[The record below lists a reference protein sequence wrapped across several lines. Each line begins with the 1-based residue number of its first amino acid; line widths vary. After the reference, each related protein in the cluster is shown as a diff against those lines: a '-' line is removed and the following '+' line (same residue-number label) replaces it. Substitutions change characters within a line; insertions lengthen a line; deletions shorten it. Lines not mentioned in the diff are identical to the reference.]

1 MQRLG
6 VPAVVLVTERF
17 VPLAESI
24 LRVRGADIASMVL
37 LPGSE
42 QTEYGDRGLIESIA
56 REALED
62 VVKRWL
68 R

>member
-1 MQRLG
+1 LRRLG

-17 VPLAESI
+17 IPLAESI
-24 LRVRGADIASMVL
+24 IRVRGADTASMVL
-37 LPGSE
+37 LPRSE
-42 QTEYGDRGLIESIA
+42 ETEYGGPALIESIA

-68 R
+68 A